1 MREKRVVV
9 SSLALGIAA
18 SAATVVPIHAQ
29 AQMVLEEVIV
39 TARKREESLQET
51 PIAVT
56 ALSAQAMEELG
67 VRDISDLRKV
77 APNVDVYDGNGST
90 GTGSI
95 YIRGIGARNEGVN
108 FDSGVG
114 LYLDGIYVSRT
125 SGAVLDNVDLQS
137 VQVLRGPQGTLFG
150 KNTTGGAVLYTTN
163 KPSEEFEG
171 HVEVLAGN
179 YDQRTAK
186 VTVNVPL
193 IGDQL
198 LSRVSV
204 YSNSRDGYVTN
215 RANGNSFI
223 PDGEEFNDIDRQGAQ
238 VQLRWAA
245 SDDVTLDLN
254 YMYSETDQ
262 SARGMDCEV
271 VDSIPG
277 SGWQAELQNPFI
289 IVPSTGQT
297 IQEWCAENNALGIDD
312 VMAGIDPPGY
322 WAETN
327 TLGFTLDWELEN
339 ATFKSITAWR
349 KTESAF
355 SQEVDAIGIPLLVRS
370 NYDREFAGDYITD
383 AYSQEFQLS
392 GAGFD
397 DRLDYVVG
405 LYAFWEDSDSGPRV
419 EPAGPFFNSLFVP
432 NIAYYTASHTS
443 LTSEN
448 KAASVFGQ
456 ADWSF
461 NDSWRLTL
469 GLRYTWEER
478 DLERTYEVANIEEVA
493 TTGDASYIISE
504 QFIQFPSGPESFNP
518 LHGYLLPDD
527 PLAQQYDK
535 VDDSDITPMASLQYS
550 FDESRFISGGS
561 AYLSATNGFL
571 SGGISDTLDIET
583 GILERYEPEEVWNY
597 ELGLK
602 VDSLNRQWRVN
613 MALFYTDYEDRQLT
627 TVKINP
633 VDGRIAGSLINAES
647 SRIAGI
653 EFETM
658 YLPTD
663 SLQIMANITFN
674 DGKIDEYNDTRIL
687 TVPESGAPAECEV
700 VTVGTGDVMNC
711 PVDRSDEN
719 LPRLPE
725 AIYYLAAQY
734 TWDTSIGDILA
745 MGAWSYR
752 KDVDNCFDRSSCLSG
767 LYLNDQEDFSARLTW
782 LSRDENIRVTAFGNN
797 LTDERYIVGGVPLV
811 DVTQTAGVVYSAPRM
826 YGLEASY
833 SF

>member
-1 MREKRVVV
+1 MHKVRSTATTV
-9 SSLALGIAA
+9 SLAVAA
-18 SAATVVPIHAQ
+18 STAAVIPLNAQ

-56 ALSAQAMEELG
+56 ALSARAMEELG

-114 LYLDGIYVSRT
+114 IYLDGIYVSRT

-150 KNTTGGAVLYTTN
+150 KNTTGGAVLYSTN
-163 KPSEEFEG
+163 KPTEELSG
-171 HVEVLAGN
+171 HAELMAGN
-179 YDQRTAK
+179 YDQFTAK
-186 VTVNVPL
+186 LTGNLPL
-193 IGDQL
+193 IGDTL
-198 LSRVSV
+198 LSRFSI

-215 RANGNSFI
+215 RANGN
-223 PDGEEFNDIDRQGAQ
+223 PDITDGQEFNDIDRKGAQ
-238 VQLRWAA
+238 AQLRYNA
-245 SDDVTLDLN
+245 SDNLVFDLN

-271 VDSIPG
+271 VDSVPG
-277 SGWQAELQNPFI
+277 SGWQADLQNPFI

-297 IQEWCAENNALGIDD
+297 IQEWCAENNSLGIDNVQAD
-312 VMAGIDPPGY
+312 LDRPGY
-322 WAETN
+322 RAKTN
-327 TLGFTLDWELEN
+327 TLGLTVDWEFEDHS
-339 ATFKSITAWR
+339 FKSITAWR
-349 KTESAF
+349 KTESGF
-355 SQEVDAIGIPLLVRS
+355 SQEIDAIGIPVLVRT
-370 NYDREFAGDYITD
+370 NYDEPFADDYITD
-383 AYSQEFQLS
+383 AYSQEFQFS
-392 GAGFD
+392 GSAFD
-397 DRLDYVVG
+397 DSLEYVVG
-405 LYAFWEDSDSGPRV
+405 LYGFWEDSDSGPRV
-419 EPAGPFFNSLFVP
+419 EPSGPFFGALFIP
-432 NIAYYTASHTS
+432 NVAYYTASHTS
-443 LTSEN
+443 LTSKN
-448 KAASVFGQ
+448 TAWSAFGQ

-461 NDSWRLTL
+461 HDDWRLTL
-469 GLRYTWEER
+469 GLRYTEEER
-478 DLERTYEVANIEEVA
+478 ELTRSFRVADISQIA
-493 TTGDASYIISE
+493 TTGDASNIVSE
-504 QFIQFPSGPESFNP
+504 QFVLFPSGPETFNP
-518 LHGYLLPDD
+518 NHGYVVPDD
-527 PLAQQYDK
+527 PLADQEDK
-535 VDDSDITPMASLQYS
+535 VDDSAVTPMASLQYT
-550 FDESRFISGGS
+550 FGESGFISGGS

-583 GILERYEPEEVWNY
+583 GLMERYDPEEVWNY

-602 VDSLNRQWRVN
+602 IDTLDRQLRIN

-647 SRIAGI
+647 SRIAGV

-658 YLPTD
+658 YLPTEN
-663 SLQIMANITFN
+663 LQIMANITFN
-674 DGKIDEYNDTRIL
+674 DGEIKEYNDDRIL
-687 TVPESGAPAECEV
+687 SIPEGGAPAECDV
-700 VTVGTGDVMNC
+700 VTVGTGDVMTC

-734 TWDTSIGDILA
+734 TWDTSIGDIVA

-752 KDVDNCFDRSSCLSG
+752 QDVDNCFDRSSCLSG

-782 LSRDENIRVTAFGNN
+782 LSNDENMRLTAFGTN

-811 DVTQTAGVVYSAPRM
+811 DVTQTAGVVYSPPRM
-826 YGLEASY
+826 YGLEFAY